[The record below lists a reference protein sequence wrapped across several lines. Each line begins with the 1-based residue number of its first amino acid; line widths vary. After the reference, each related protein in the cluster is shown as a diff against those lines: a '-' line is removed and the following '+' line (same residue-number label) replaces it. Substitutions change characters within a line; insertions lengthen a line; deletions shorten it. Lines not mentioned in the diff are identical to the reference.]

1 MNKIEQLKQKL
12 NPKVAMIGGA
22 IVVTTSLG
30 TCQWVYE
37 DSAEPAAQE
46 PVEAPEELVEA
57 PTPASEQN
65 QDQPAAEAETE

>member
-12 NPKVAMIGGA
+12 NPKIAMIGGA

-37 DSAEPAAQE
+37 ESAEPAAQE
-46 PVEAPEELVEA
+46 PVEAPAELVEA

-65 QDQPAAEAETE
+65 QEQPAAEAETE